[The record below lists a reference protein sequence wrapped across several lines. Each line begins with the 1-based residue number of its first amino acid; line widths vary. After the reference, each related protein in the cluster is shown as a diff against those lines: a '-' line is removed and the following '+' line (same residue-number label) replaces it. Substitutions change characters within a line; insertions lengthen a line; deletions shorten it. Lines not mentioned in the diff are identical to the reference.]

1 MTSITTVTPVYNYSV
16 EREGAYEKI
25 VYKKTPV
32 RYRLAKPLCFYTAV
46 PALVAMGITMPAASV
61 SPIATG
67 LLLWVIWMVALAFG
81 VVLLI
86 NYFRKPG
93 EIKIGKTDLV
103 AGNQTYDLSHVSSF
117 LMKDPGGKYTSFTS
131 VVTVTSNPHSLMGAM
146 TGLTNGLQLVGGES
160 RMAIKRYLREV
171 DYKICIR
178 YGSKDIN
185 IATGL
190 GETDAEVLFDKILEI
205 SGYHRA

>member
-1 MTSITTVTPVYNYSV
+1 MMTVNPVYNYSV
-16 EREGAYEKI
+16 EREGAYDK
-25 VYKKTPV
+25 VTYKKTPV
-32 RYRLAKPLCFYTAV
+32 RYRMAKPLCFYTAV
-46 PALVAMGITMPAASV
+46 PAFMAMMITRPMYTP

-67 LLLWVIWMVALAFG
+67 VILWLIWMLALSLG
-81 VVLLI
+81 IVMLI

-93 EIKIGKTDLV
+93 EIKISKTNLV
-103 AGNQTYDLSHVSSF
+103 AGNQTYDLDHVSSF
-117 LMKDPGGKYTSFTS
+117 LMKDPGGNYTTFTS
-131 VVTVTSNPHSLMGAM
+131 VVTVTSNPHSLVGAM
-146 TGLTNGLQLVGGES
+146 TGLTNGLQMMGGES
-160 RMAIKRYLREV
+160 RLAIKRFLREV

-205 SGYHRA
+205 SGRHR